1 MEVFNINND
10 RGVISIPRLKP
21 RALITPRSLLIHYI
35 TASLICDTST
45 FDHGL
50 NEIDVYV

>member
-1 MEVFNINND
+1 MQLRNCKIAGACTNSN
-10 RGVISIPRLKP
+10 
-21 RALITPRSLLIHYI
+21 YI